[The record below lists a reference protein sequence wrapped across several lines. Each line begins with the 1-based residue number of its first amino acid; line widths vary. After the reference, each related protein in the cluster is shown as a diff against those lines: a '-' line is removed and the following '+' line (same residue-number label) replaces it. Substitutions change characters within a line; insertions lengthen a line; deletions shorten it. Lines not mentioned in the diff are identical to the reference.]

1 MRNLLVQLRAQNTA
15 ELRQI
20 ADCWGVS
27 LTGRTDADHIAQLYR
42 TMRDPW
48 AVRDSIEALNAVEWA
63 VIEALLA
70 AGTDGDARGELPAAL
85 DRQLDEV
92 DQAIAQLIRT
102 WIRASEA
109 EKLL

>member
-48 AVRDSIEALNAVEWA
+48 AVRDRIEALSAAEWV

-70 AGTDGDARGELPAAL
+70 AGADGQRQSALPAAP
-85 DRQLDEV
+85 
-92 DQAIAQLIRT
+92 RT
-102 WIRASEA
+102 SVGWFVWP
-109 EKLL
+109 